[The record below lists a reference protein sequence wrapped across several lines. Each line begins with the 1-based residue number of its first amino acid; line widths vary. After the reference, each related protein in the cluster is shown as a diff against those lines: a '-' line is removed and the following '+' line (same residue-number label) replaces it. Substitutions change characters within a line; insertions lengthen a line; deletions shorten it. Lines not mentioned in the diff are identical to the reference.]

1 MFETN
6 TCRSRNHVFP
16 TVSPS
21 LPPSLPLFSP
31 TNPQETN
38 NLLKRFVGINALI
51 YYSPTLFQTM
61 GLTLPLQLLMS
72 GILNITQLLG
82 VLTSLWTMDK
92 LGRRPLL
99 LVGSALM
106 FLSHLIITILVAL
119 YSSDWTSHRL
129 QGWASV
135 AMLLFYMLAFGATW
149 GPVPWAL
156 PAEVF
161 PTSLRAKGVA
171 LSTCSNWGNNFIMYV
186 LPPPRSPSYPVPPFF
201 FCAF

>member
-1 MFETN
+1 
-6 TCRSRNHVFP
+6 
-16 TVSPS
+16 
-21 LPPSLPLFSP
+21 
-31 TNPQETN
+31 
-38 NLLKRFVGINALI
+38 
-51 YYSPTLFQTM
+51 
-61 GLTLPLQLLMS
+61 
-72 GILNITQLLG
+72 
-82 VLTSLWTMDK
+82 
-92 LGRRPLL
+92 
-99 LVGSALM
+99 M

-119 YSSDWTSHRL
+119 YSSDWASHRL

-186 LPPPRSPSYPVPPFF
+186 PPFPKPPPRGSITNIFF
-201 FCAF
+201 

>member
-1 MFETN
+1 MFETD
-6 TCRSRNHVFP
+6 TCRCRNHVFS

-21 LPPSLPLFSP
+21 LPHSHPPTRP
-31 TNPQETN
+31 ETNPS
-38 NLLKRFVGINALI
+38 KRFVGINALI

-186 LPPPRSPSYPVPPFF
+186 FFSSFSQNPRGFF
-201 FCAF
+201 

>member
-6 TCRSRNHVFP
+6 TCRSRNHVFS

-21 LPPSLPLFSP
+21 IYLHPPVQKLTS
-31 TNPQETN
+31 Q
-38 NLLKRFVGINALI
+38 KRFVGINALI

-61 GLTLPLQLLMS
+61 GLPLPLQLLMS

-99 LVGSALM
+99 LLGSALM

-186 LPPPRSPSYPVPPFF
+186 PPFPKPPPQTTNIFFFTEVSLPPH
-201 FCAF
+201 

>member
-6 TCRSRNHVFP
+6 TCRSRNHVFS

-21 LPPSLPLFSP
+21 LPPSFSSP
-31 TNPQETN
+31 TRPETN
-38 NLLKRFVGINALI
+38 NNLSKRFVGINALI

-186 LPPPRSPSYPVPPFF
+186 SSSPPYPVSLFF
-201 FCAF
+201 SGLF